1 MNTNEMIGLIIV
13 SLGSIVGLAFTVAKP
28 ILDVTKTMTTL
39 NESIKNLTDK
49 FAVFEIS
56 NLEAHKRIWSH
67 NEEQDEQL
75 QDHEFRIKLMEER
88 NK

>member
-13 SLGSIVGLAFTVAKP
+13 SLGSILGLAFTVAKP

-49 FAVFEIS
+49 FTVFEIS

-67 NEEQDEQL
+67 NDEQDEQL
-75 QDHEFRIKLMEER
+75 QDHEIRIKLMEDR